1 MLPAKTPRSIMSIRT
16 KLLTVAVAL
25 LLAGHASERLT
36 LRIGDQKGNMR
47 PAGGRRRPARP
58 ALRHSLG

>member
-36 LRIGDQKGNMR
+36 LRIGDQR
-47 PAGGRRRPARP
+47 
-58 ALRHSLG
+58 